1 MSGNKDVTAFPDGDN
16 VFEWVGTVKGSTGTA
31 YEGLSFKLRLRF
43 PPEYPFAAP
52 TITFATPIFHPNVDV
67 HGNIC
72 LDILKEKWTA
82 AYSVQ
87 TVLLSLQTLLGDP
100 NNASPLNGQA
110 ATLWADQ
117 TEYRKVVVKKYREAT
132 GTGPTSGP
140 DCV

>member
-16 VFEWVGTVKGSTGTA
+16 VFEWVGTVKGSAGTA
-31 YEGLSFKLRLRF
+31 YEGLSFRLKLKF
-43 PPEYPFAAP
+43 PADYPFTAP
-52 TITFATPIFHPNVDV
+52 TITFTTPVFHPNVDQY
-67 HGNIC
+67 GNIC

-110 ATLWADQ
+110 AQLWADQ
-117 TEYRKVVVKKYREAT
+117 TEYRKVVVKRYREAT

-140 DCV
+140 E